1 MLGVAFYSYL
11 LNDVML
17 SGITL
22 NVIMPSVVA
31 PLSLAEDIKQLK
43 ILYQKS
49 SI

>member
-1 MLGVAFYSYL
+1 MLGVTFYSYL

-17 SGITL
+17 SVIIL
-22 NVIMPSVVA
+22 NVIMITVVA